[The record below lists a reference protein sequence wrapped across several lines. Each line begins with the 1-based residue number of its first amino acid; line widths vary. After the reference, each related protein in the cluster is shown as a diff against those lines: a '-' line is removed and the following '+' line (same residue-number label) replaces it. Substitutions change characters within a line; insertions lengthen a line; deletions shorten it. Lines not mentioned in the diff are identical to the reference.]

1 MLIDTHTHLFVEE
14 FDSDWQEAIKRAH
27 AAGVEKLLMP
37 NIDDTTV
44 ERMLQVCATDLNCYP
59 MIGLHPTSVDEN
71 WEVRLQHIR
80 EWLEKETSFVAIGEV
95 GMDLYWDTTY
105 CEAQKEVFR
114 TQIEWALE
122 YQLPLVIHCRNAY
135 DEMLEVMEPYK
146 CQGLKGIFHSFTGTL
161 DEALRL
167 LEYEGFMLGING
179 VLTFKKSTLPGV
191 LKHIPLERLVLETDS
206 PYLAPVPFRGKRNES
221 AYLTRIAE
229 VLSGI
234 YSVKIEEIEE
244 KTAKNALKVFQ
255 IIR

>member
-44 ERMLQVCATDLNCYP
+44 ERMLQVCATDPNCYP
-59 MIGLHPTSVDEN
+59 MIGLHPTSVDET
-71 WEVRLQHIR
+71 WKERLQHIR
-80 EWLEKETSFVAIGEV
+80 EWLEKEASFVAIGEV

-146 CQGLKGIFHSFTGTL
+146 HQSLKGIFHSFTGTL

-179 VLTFKKSTLPGV
+179 VLTFKKSTLPEV
-191 LKHIPLERLVLETDS
+191 LKHIPQERLVLETDS

-221 AYLTRIAE
+221 AYLVRTAE
-229 VLSGI
+229 VLSDV

-255 IIR
+255 MIR

>member
-1 MLIDTHTHLFVEE
+1 
-14 FDSDWQEAIKRAH
+14 
-27 AAGVEKLLMP
+27 
-37 NIDDTTV
+37 
-44 ERMLQVCATDLNCYP
+44 
-59 MIGLHPTSVDEN
+59 MIGLHPTSVDET
-71 WEVRLQHIR
+71 WKERLQHIR

-122 YQLPLVIHCRNAY
+122 YQLPLVIHCRNAC

-146 CQGLKGIFHSFTGTL
+146 HQSLKGIFHSFTGTL

-179 VLTFKKSTLPGV
+179 VLTFKKSTLPEV

-221 AYLTRIAE
+221 AYLVRTAE
-229 VLSGI
+229 VLSDV

-255 IIR
+255 MIR

>member
-1 MLIDTHTHLFVEE
+1 MFIDTHTHLFVEE
-14 FDSDWQEAIKRAH
+14 FDSDWQETIERAH

-44 ERMLQVCATDLNCYP
+44 ERMLQVCESDANCYP
-59 MIGLHPTSVDEN
+59 MIGLHPTSVDET
-71 WEVRLQHIR
+71 WKERLQHIR
-80 EWLEKETSFVAIGEV
+80 EWLEKKTSFVAIGEV

-122 YQLPLVIHCRNAY
+122 YQLPLVIHCRNAH

-146 CQGLKGIFHSFTGTL
+146 HQGLKGIFHSFTGTL
-161 DEALRL
+161 DEARRL

-179 VLTFKKSTLPGV
+179 VLTFKKSTLPEV

-221 AYLTRIAE
+221 AYLTRVAE
-229 VLSGI
+229 VLSGV

-255 IIR
+255 MIR

>member
-37 NIDDTTV
+37 NIDGTTV
-44 ERMLQVCATDLNCYP
+44 ERMLQVCATDSNCYP

-146 CQGLKGIFHSFTGTL
+146 CQDLKGIFHSFTGTL

-179 VLTFKKSTLPGV
+179 VLTFKKSTLPEV

>member
-44 ERMLQVCATDLNCYP
+44 ERMLQVCATDPNCYP
-59 MIGLHPTSVDEN
+59 MIGLHPTSVDET
-71 WEVRLQHIR
+71 WKERLQHIR
-80 EWLEKETSFVAIGEV
+80 EWLEKEASFVAIGEV

-146 CQGLKGIFHSFTGTL
+146 HQSLKGIFHSFTGTL

-179 VLTFKKSTLPGV
+179 VLTFKKSTLPEV

-221 AYLTRIAE
+221 AYLVRTAE
-229 VLSGI
+229 VLSDV

-255 IIR
+255 MIR